1 VIIKERESIA
11 LAKRV
16 ADIIL
21 DSLIASGVKRIY
33 GVSGDSLNG
42 ITDAVR
48 ERGKEKISWIH
59 VRHEE
64 TAGFAAGA
72 EAHLTEKLAV
82 CAGSS
87 GPGNMHLINGLYD
100 CYRSRVPILAIA
112 AHIPS
117 REIGSLYFQETHPEL
132 LFNECSHYCE
142 LVSHA
147 DQIPR
152 ILDIA
157 MRTALSL
164 SGVSVII
171 LPGDVAL
178 QEAASNRPIISVEQS
193 KAVVCPSKQEI
204 AKLADVLNP
213 AEKVTILGGAGC
225 AGAHSELIEVA
236 GILQS
241 PIVHGMRGKEFIE
254 YENPYDV
261 GMTGL
266 LGFSSGY
273 YAMMNSDLL
282 LMLGTDFPYQQFYP
296 SHAYVVQVDIR
307 GEQIGRRTK
316 VDSGLVGDVRETLT
330 ALIPLLNQKTDKSHH
345 LKKSLDHYR
354 KARKDLDSY
363 AIGKT
368 GQMPI
373 HPQYVAK
380 LIDEMASTDAIFT
393 CDVGTPTIWAARY
406 LHMNGKRRLLGSF
419 SHGSMANAL
428 PQAIGAQET
437 FPDRQVICLSGDG
450 GFSMLMGDFLSLMQL
465 KLPIK
470 VIVFN
475 NSSLSFVELEM
486 KAAGFLTHATE
497 LAETDFSKLA
507 EAIGI
512 LGLRA
517 ERPEQVKT
525 MLSQALEHEGP
536 ALVDVAVNRQELSV
550 PPSIN
555 LAQIKGFTLYMIKAV
570 LNGKGDEVVD
580 LAKTNL
586 FM

>member
-1 VIIKERESIA
+1 MIIKERESIA

-82 CAGSS
+82 CAGSC

-112 AHIPS
+112 AHVPS

-296 SHAYVVQVDIR
+296 SHAYIVQVDIR

-316 VDSGLVGDVRETLT
+316 VDLGLVGDVRETLT

-450 GFSMLMGDFLSLMQL
+450 GFSMLMGDFLSLKQL

-536 ALVDVAVNRQELSV
+536 ALVDVAVNRQELAV